1 MAVTIRHGVNT
12 ISVDSAAG
20 KTVGEVR
27 AQVADILNVPENAQ
41 ARVSGVQAEDSK
53 ELADGDTLE
62 FVKTAGEKGAVAAA

>member
-20 KTVGEVR
+20 KTVEEIR
-27 AQVADILNVPENAQ
+27 AQVADILNVPGGAQ
-41 ARVSGVQAEDSK
+41 ARVNNAQANDDV

-62 FVKTAGEKGAVAAA
+62 FVKTAGEKGAAA